1 MSAQSQPAIDGRRQL
16 LDELL
21 HRMTVA
27 QSIEVRVQLC
37 AEAKRELDKIISAAG
52 GWQ

>member
-1 MSAQSQPAIDGRRQL
+1 MNTSQETITDPRRRH

-37 AEAKRELDKIISAAG
+37 AEAKRELDKIIPTAGSA
-52 GWQ
+52 Q

>member
-1 MSAQSQPAIDGRRQL
+1 MTAQHQSSGGSRQL

-37 AEAKRELDKIISAAG
+37 VEAKRELDKIISAAG
-52 GWQ
+52 GSQ

>member
-1 MSAQSQPAIDGRRQL
+1 MSAQSQPVVDRRRQL

-37 AEAKRELDKIISAAG
+37 AEAKRELDKIIPAPG
-52 GWQ
+52 GSQ

>member
-1 MSAQSQPAIDGRRQL
+1 MSAPQEPITDPRRSH

-37 AEAKRELDKIISAAG
+37 AEAKRELDKIIPTAGSA
-52 GWQ
+52 Q